1 MEKREINDIGFIT
14 GAWPL
19 DPIKPTL
26 VFIHGAGG
34 AGDFWQ
40 AQVEG
45 LSERANTVAVDLPGH
60 GSSRAPGRQTIEAY
74 ARDVIEFMSPM
85 DLPNPIACGVSMG
98 GAITLQLLLDYPQQ
112 FRAGI
117 LLNTGAR
124 LKVAPVI
131 FDTIENN
138 FDEYLKM
145 IGKLVASKGAD
156 PRHLERFRE
165 IAAACGPQVTR
176 GDFKACNQFN
186 AIQRLG
192 SITLPVL
199 IVSAEDDRLTPPKY
213 AEFLEQN
220 IAGATRVHFRNAG
233 HILSVERPDALN
245 RAVIRFLDDLGL

>member
-1 MEKREINDIGFIT
+1 MEERKINDIGYIS

-19 DPIKPTL
+19 DPDKPTL

-34 AGDFWQ
+34 SGDFWQ
-40 AQVEG
+40 AQVER

-60 GSSRAPGRQTIEAY
+60 GRSRAPGRQTIEAY
-74 ARDVIEFMSPM
+74 ARDVIEFMNPI

-98 GAITLQLLLDYPQQ
+98 GAIALQLLLDHPQR
-112 FRAGI
+112 FKAGI

-138 FDEYLKM
+138 FNEYLKM
-145 IGKLVASKGAD
+145 IGKLVASKDAE
-156 PRHLERFRE
+156 PRHLEHFRE
-165 IAAACGPQVTR
+165 IAAACGPQVTL
-176 GDFKACNQFN
+176 GDFEACNQFD

-192 SITLPVL
+192 SITTPVL

-213 AEFLEQN
+213 AEFLEN
-220 IAGATRVHFRNAG
+220 KYRVPPASISATPG
-233 HILSVERPDALN
+233 TSCRPKNPGNSMLPS
-245 RAVIRFLDDLGL
+245 